1 MVMVMTVI
9 PAPLGNVDNYE
20 LMIGAPHPPP
30 MSAVDRSISCLM
42 ETNKNKDLVNLVPY
56 SYSLQTFDFF
66 FKYSSKVWLDR
77 VVLSLNQHNRKV
89 EMSKLIM

>member
-1 MVMVMTVI
+1 MVTNSMVMVMTVI

-20 LMIGAPHPPP
+20 LMIGAPLPPP

-66 FKYSSKVWLDR
+66 FKYSSKL
-77 VVLSLNQHNRKV
+77 
-89 EMSKLIM
+89 

>member
-20 LMIGAPHPPP
+20 LMIGAPLPP
-30 MSAVDRSISCLM
+30 MSALDRSISCLM

-56 SYSLQTFDFF
+56 SLQTFDFF
-66 FKYSSKVWLDR
+66 FKYSY
-77 VVLSLNQHNRKV
+77 
-89 EMSKLIM
+89 KL

>member
-1 MVMVMTVI
+1 MVMVI

-20 LMIGAPHPPP
+20 LMIGAPLPPP

-66 FKYSSKVWLDR
+66 FKYSSKLWLDR